1 MKTVNSLRRTFV
13 KVAMIVMAAIGSWH
27 NMYAQDV
34 VVSPETGKFV
44 AALTKDN
51 EVGFQKGWS
60 SLWRHDQLPL
70 SLTVADDDKLNSGGE
85 FSNPAGNLLK
95 KDGGTFYIAGGESAD
110 GYIILSM
117 PKG

>member
-1 MKTVNSLRRTFV
+1 
-13 KVAMIVMAAIGSWH
+13 MIVMAAIGSWH

-44 AALTKDN
+44 AALTTGN
-51 EVGFQKGWS
+51 EVGFQNGWS

-85 FSNPAGNLLK
+85 F
-95 KDGGTFYIAGGESAD
+95 
-110 GYIILSM
+110 
-117 PKG
+117 

>member
-44 AALTKDN
+44 AALTKGS
-51 EVGFQKGWS
+51 ELGFERGWS

-70 SLTVADDDKLNSGGE
+70 SLTVADNSTLNSGGE

-95 KDGGTFYIAGGESAD
+95 KDGGTFYISGGV
-110 GYIILSM
+110 
-117 PKG
+117 P